1 VKQKIRVW
9 DLPIRL
15 FHWALALCVVL
26 GIIFVRI
33 GGNAMQWH
41 AYCGYIALAL
51 VLFRIIWGFAGSW
64 HARFANFVPSPKRL
78 VAYLKGETAG
88 GLGHN
93 PLGGLSVIALLLAVL
108 LQASTGLFA
117 DDDIF
122 FQGPLTKYVSNATVA
137 FLTSIHRFNQYIIM
151 ALVALHIGAILFYQ
165 IYKKESLVGP
175 MITGDKK
182 ILVTNEVS
190 VSTESIDTGKQRL
203 AALVIF
209 VAVGVGLY
217 YLIN

>member
-1 VKQKIRVW
+1 VKHEIRVW
-9 DLPIRL
+9 DLPTRL
-15 FHWALALCVVL
+15 FHWTLTLCIVL
-26 GIIFVRI
+26 GIIFVKI

-41 AYCGYIALAL
+41 AYCGYLALAL
-51 VLFRIIWGFAGSW
+51 VVFRIIWGFAGSW

-165 IYKKESLVGP
+165 IYKKESLFGP

>member
-1 VKQKIRVW
+1 VKHEIRVW
-9 DLPIRL
+9 DLPTRL
-15 FHWALALCVVL
+15 FHWILALCIVL
-26 GIIFVRI
+26 GIIFVKI

-41 AYCGYIALAL
+41 AYCGYLALTL

-64 HARFANFVPSPKRL
+64 HVRFANFVPSPKRL

-93 PLGGLSVIALLLAVL
+93 PLGALSVIALLLAVL

-122 FQGPLTKYVSNATVA
+122 FLGPLTKYVSNATVA

-151 ALVALHIGAILFYQ
+151 ALVVLHIGAILFYQ